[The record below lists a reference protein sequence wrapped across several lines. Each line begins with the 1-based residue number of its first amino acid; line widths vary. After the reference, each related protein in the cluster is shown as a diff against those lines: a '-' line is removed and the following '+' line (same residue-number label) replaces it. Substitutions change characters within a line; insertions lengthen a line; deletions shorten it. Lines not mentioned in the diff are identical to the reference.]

1 MERERAQLLWEKV
14 KGMKIVLFS
23 PSESFILYLCED
35 KFVAIPWWKTHRG
48 IEERREVCLLF
59 WDANAVPRKS
69 PVRGDSD
76 SLEHLPP

>member
-35 KFVAIPWWKTHRG
+35 KFVAIPW
-48 IEERREVCLLF
+48 
-59 WDANAVPRKS
+59 
-69 PVRGDSD
+69 
-76 SLEHLPP
+76 